1 MPSDSVE
8 SFLDLA
14 RENRL
19 LPSDQV
25 QDLVRRSEVP
35 QANVPALCDALV
47 ARGLLT
53 PFQAHRIR
61 EGRGRELAFAG
72 YPILDDRGACPG
84 GYAFTARHPSLRTPI
99 VLRRIATDWLA
110 PADNLSAYIQRA
122 QAAST
127 VVHPHLAT
135 LLEAGAYEDQLFAV
149 LEPAEGAPLD
159 DLVRDIGPMPA
170 FLACAYIQ
178 QAAQGLEAAHR
189 VGHVHGDIRPGVLY
203 AHPLVP
209 SSRPKP
215 DGTPSLRPAP
225 NAAVKLAELGLV
237 PHRPALPEWLAQ
249 RSVALEEWLYLPPER
264 ITNGAPTPAGDLYS
278 LGQTLAFLLTGRPPF
293 PARTPDELLAM
304 LRDSEPLPLAVLR
317 PDLPPGLIE
326 LVRYLTARDPAQRPS
341 LATTIERL
349 RAFLTPAPPAPM
361 AVPMAR
367 PADSSIMG
375 GGEPVDLKP
384 APPVTV
390 NPPIPMDLVARPIEL
405 TPVAVQPEW
414 TVQPFEGS
422 TGDGEHMYA
431 PAAAANPPSHDGAL
445 GFGAASTAPVARRR
459 EMTSEQ
465 ARQQKKQ
472 WTLIA
477 GGLWLLS
484 IPLWII
490 LLNTYGCF
498 DSKKDAPSRPVKT
511 KR

>member
-1 MPSDSVE
+1 MPSDSVA

-53 PFQAHRIR
+53 PFQANRIR

-99 VLRRIATDWLA
+99 VLRRIAADWLA
-110 PADNLSAYIQRA
+110 PADNLAAYIQRA

-135 LLEAGAYEDQLFAV
+135 LLEAGASEDQLFV
-149 LEPAEGAPLD
+149 VIEPPEGAPLD
-159 DLVRDIGPMPA
+159 ELVRDIGPMPA
-170 FLACAYIQ
+170 FLACAYVR
-178 QAAQGLEAAHR
+178 QAAQALEAAHR
-189 VGHVHGDIRPGVLY
+189 GGHIHGDVRPGVLF

-209 SSRPKP
+209 SNRTKP

-225 NAAVKLAELGLV
+225 NAAIKLAELGLV
-237 PHRPALPEWLAQ
+237 PHRPPLADARPATLDEW
-249 RSVALEEWLYLPPER
+249 SFLPPER
-264 ITNGAPTPAGDLYS
+264 IASGAATPAGDIYG

-293 PARTPDELLAM
+293 PAKSPDELLAM

-317 PDLPPGLIE
+317 PDLPPALVE
-326 LVRYLTARDPAQRPS
+326 LVRYLTARDPSQRPS
-341 LATTIERL
+341 LGTAIERL
-349 RAFLTPAPPAPM
+349 GAFLTPGAPAPM
-361 AVPMAR
+361 PAPPAR

-375 GGEPVDLKP
+375 GGEPVELKP
-384 APPVTV
+384 APPVLV
-390 NPPIPMDLVARPIEL
+390 NPPIPADLVARPIEL
-405 TPVAVQPEW
+405 TPVAVQGEW

-431 PAAAANPPSHDGAL
+431 PAANPPSHDGSL
-445 GFGAASTAPVARRR
+445 GFGAHATAPVARRR
-459 EMTSEQ
+459 EMSAKE
-465 ARQQKKQ
+465 AREQKKQ

-498 DSKKDAPSRPVKT
+498 DSKKADTPAKQVKP